1 MTDHDRQTRLKRE
14 KGKATVRALHLSEL
28 EAAGAARARAL
39 AEADK
44 QLDRVARLLPDA
56 LSGGLSL
63 SEIGRV
69 AGVSRQTLYELRA
82 RYSDSDGDLRL
93 AILQS
98 VAWMQSVTVDE
109 LAKHL
114 GRRHDD
120 IVRTVDQ
127 FMREGLIDIWPR
139 ETEDGY
145 VAEYDLTADGSH
157 ALEQWVFHEEREPGE
172 IP

>member
-1 MTDHDRQTRLKRE
+1 MTAPDRETRLKRE

-28 EAAGAARARAL
+28 EAAGAARARAI

-69 AGVSRQTLYELRA
+69 ARVSRQTLYELRA

-93 AILQS
+93 AVLQS
-98 VAWMQSVTVDE
+98 VAWMQPTTADE
-109 LAKHL
+109 
-114 GRRHDD
+114 
-120 IVRTVDQ
+120 
-127 FMREGLIDIWPR
+127 
-139 ETEDGY
+139 
-145 VAEYDLTADGSH
+145 VAEQEVEFDLTAAGVSTLDN
-157 ALEQWVFHEEREPGE
+157 WVFIEDLEPGE